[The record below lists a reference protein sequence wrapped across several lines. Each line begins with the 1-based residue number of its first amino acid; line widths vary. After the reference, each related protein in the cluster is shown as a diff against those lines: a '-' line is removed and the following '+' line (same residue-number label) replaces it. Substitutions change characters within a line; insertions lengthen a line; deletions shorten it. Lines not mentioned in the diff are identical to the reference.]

1 MGQITNYK
9 FFTYWSH
16 FYRRVPVF
24 TSSIIMKTKLKAFK
38 YEYRFIYADNQDLIY
53 SRKYEDISDNAQK
66 NQDI

>member
-1 MGQITNYK
+1 
-9 FFTYWSH
+9 
-16 FYRRVPVF
+16 
-24 TSSIIMKTKLKAFK
+24 MKTKLKAFK